1 MLAFDYYQAISLQNA
16 LLYLKLMCVTK
27 VTKSVKYL
35 KIGWIESTRF
45 LWCNLFF
52 KNLAD
57 QPLIKNKLN
66 KYNLILFSV

>member
-27 VTKSVKYL
+27 VTRSVKYL

-45 LWCNLFF
+45 LWCNFFFFF
-52 KNLAD
+52 K
-57 QPLIKNKLN
+57 
-66 KYNLILFSV
+66 FS